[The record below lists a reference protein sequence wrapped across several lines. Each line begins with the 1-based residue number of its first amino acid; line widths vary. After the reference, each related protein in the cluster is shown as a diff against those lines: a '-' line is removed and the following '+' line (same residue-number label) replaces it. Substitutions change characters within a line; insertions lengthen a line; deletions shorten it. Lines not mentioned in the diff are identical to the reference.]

1 MLLTKDLL
9 NLPEARAFSQGRL
22 ICYVSFITLREG
34 SAVPIVEERYYRV
47 VRADRSKDELVLDV
61 LMYSGGENIIF
72 KKGSSASYKI
82 SYFLRLYFA
91 GKIALLTKYS
101 PFIKKYTFIICNNQ
115 KSAYICVVEGMIT
128 TKTLKD
134 NNDGIRN

>member
-1 MLLTKDLL
+1 MILNKDLIKL
-9 NLPEARAFSQGRL
+9 YEARVFVPGRL

-34 SAVPIVEERYYRV
+34 SPVPIIEERYYRV

-61 LMYSGGENIIF
+61 LMYSGGENITVN
-72 KKGSSASYKI
+72 KGMNANYKI
-82 SYFLRLYFA
+82 THFLRLYLA
-91 GKIALLTKYS
+91 GKIAFLTKYS
-101 PFIKKYTFIICNNQ
+101 PFNKKYTFIIWNNE
-115 KSAYICVVEGMIT
+115 KASYICVVEGMIT